1 MPALKNLF
9 YKAVLLIALLPF
21 IPQESFGQNLRANLM
36 FAPFYSPDD
45 GSYLETYLTLDGA
58 SLKIKKNNLGEYHA
72 NVQITMIFRQDSVI
86 KAINKYEL
94 SSPAFADTANRP
106 AFVDYQRI
114 LLKPGTYDF
123 EIAIGDAAKPEK
135 VFKSNQPI
143 EITYD
148 KGQVALSGIQLLE
161 SFSKA
166 ETESATTRSGYNVV
180 PKSSGYYGP
189 SRDRLKFYAEVYNAD
204 TILGDNSRFLLSWYL
219 QPYESGSKLGKY
231 TYYRTV
237 TAKQVNVLLNEIDIK
252 ALPSGNYLL
261 AIEAKDKEGK
271 LIAYTSTMV
280 QRYNPDADSI
290 QASVLANVATLDFAK
305 SFQNIDTLK
314 YYVRSLR
321 PIATTTEKYYIDNGY
336 KTASLENLQNF
347 FSGFWYSR
355 SESDPASVWFIYLS
369 QVKKVNRLFGKPNRP
384 GFDTD
389 MGRVYLQY
397 GAPDAIV
404 DRPYDAS
411 DPQMS
416 NGYNSGDIYTQGRGL
431 VPYQIWQ
438 YYTLK
443 NQRNRKFVF
452 YSPHL
457 STAEFEL
464 LHSDAV
470 GEHYNSNWQ
479 SKLYR
484 VQLENVDSNNGT
496 NRFNGT
502 SGKYYND
509 PF

>member
-9 YKAVLLIALLPF
+9 QKAVLLIALLPF
-21 IPQESFGQNLRANLM
+21 VPQDSIGQNLRANLM
-36 FAPFYSPDD
+36 FAPFYSPSD

-58 SLKIKKNNLGEYHA
+58 SLKIKKNSEGQYQA
-72 NVQITMIFRQDSVI
+72 AVQITMIFRQDSI
-86 KAINKYEL
+86 IRAINKYEL
-94 SSPAFADTANRP
+94 NSPIFSDTANRS
-106 AFVDYQRI
+106 AFIDYQRI
-114 LLKPGTYDF
+114 LLKPGNYDF
-123 EIAIGDAAKPEK
+123 EIAINDVAKPGK

-143 EITYD
+143 EINYD

-161 SFSKA
+161 SYTKA
-166 ETESATTRSGYNVV
+166 ETDGPNTRSGYNLV
-180 PKSSGYYGP
+180 PKSSGYFGP
-189 SRDRLKFYAEVYNAD
+189 SRDRIKFYAEVYNSD
-204 TILGDNSRFLLSWYL
+204 TILGANSRYLLSWYL
-219 QPYESGSKLGKY
+219 QPYESGTKLGKY

-237 TAKQVNVLLNEIDIK
+237 TTAPVNVLLNEIDIK
-252 ALPSGNYLL
+252 SLPSGNYLL
-261 AIEAKDKEGK
+261 AIETKDKEGK
-271 LIAYTSTMV
+271 LIAYTSTMI
-280 QRYNPDADSI
+280 QRNNPAGDSI
-290 QASVLANVATLDFAK
+290 QALSLVNTTTLDFAK
-305 SFQNIDTLK
+305 SFQNIDTLR
-314 YYVRSLR
+314 YFVSSLR
-321 PIATTTEKYYIDNGY
+321 PIATTTEKYYIDNGF
-336 KTASLENLQNF
+336 KTASLENLQGF

-355 SESDPASVWFIYLS
+355 SESDPAGAWFIYFS

-404 DRPYDAS
+404 DRPFDAS
-411 DPQMS
+411 DSQMS
-416 NGYNSGDIYTQGRGL
+416 SGYNSGDIYSQGRGL

-438 YYTLK
+438 YYVLK

-457 STAEFEL
+457 STAEYEL

-484 VQLENVDSNNGT
+484 IQLENLDSNDGT